1 MVMDTTVTPV
11 PVDALDA
18 GRFRY
23 VYMIADLH
31 IGVRNG
37 LPEWIDNIR
46 DYFDNWLIPVLRS
59 RDLKESALF
68 VLGDT
73 LDNRK
78 HTPLEAENLMIHV
91 FKELTALLPVYVI
104 VGNHDMLT
112 KTGHDITGVKSLG
125 LIDNLTLV
133 SDPATVKTLFRAK
146 DGKPEY
152 VRNILMVPHMGDCQ
166 VENRILKQV
175 CDGSDVDIV
184 MLHTDIDRMKY
195 DNGRDITSGTNVD
208 DVKCRKVYSG
218 HIHKRQET
226 KKATYIGSPYHLDR
240 KDTGNDKGVYVL
252 DLMSMKEEFIQNDRS
267 PKFIRCLMSDL
278 LKCTAG
284 QVREFV
290 RNNYVDIYV
299 TKEEDER
306 INQGMMSAGMG
317 YMVAK
322 TVQVWPLGKY
332 NDVIAGPDTDT
343 AYKDMTVQ
351 DIVGEMIDSLDVTPE
366 QKERI
371 RAMNRRFVEGLNEN
385 AC

>member
-1 MVMDTTVTPV
+1 MVTDNTVTPV
-11 PVDALDA
+11 PVDTLDR
-18 GRFRY
+18 GGFRF

-46 DYFDNWLIPVLRS
+46 DYFDNWFIPMLKS

-68 VLGDT
+68 ILGDT
-73 LDNRK
+73 LDDRK
-78 HTPLEAENLMIHV
+78 HTSLMAENLMIRV
-91 FKELTALLPVYVI
+91 FKELAALLPVYVI

-112 KTGHDITGVKSLG
+112 KTGHDITGVKSLE

-133 SDPATVKTLFRAK
+133 SDPAIMETLFCSK
-146 DGKPEY
+146 NGKVEY
-152 VRNILMVPHMGDCQ
+152 VRKILTVPHMGDCQ

-175 CDGSDVDIV
+175 CDSSDVDIV

-226 KKATYIGSPYHLDR
+226 KKATYVGSPYHLDR
-240 KDTGNDKGVYVL
+240 KDAGNDKGVYVL
-252 DLMSMKEEFIQNDRS
+252 DLLSMKEEFIQNDRS
-267 PKFIRCLMSDL
+267 PKFIKCRMSDL
-278 LKCTAG
+278 LGCTAG
-284 QVREFV
+284 QVRDFV

-299 TKEEDER
+299 TKEEDDR
-306 INQGMMSAGMG
+306 INQGMMSSGMG
-317 YMVAK
+317 YMAAK
-322 TVQVWPLGKY
+322 TVQIWPLGKGT
-332 NDVIAGPDTDT
+332 DEIAGPEAGTD
-343 AYKDMTVQ
+343 YKDMTVQ
-351 DIVGEMIDSLDVTPE
+351 DIVGEMIDSLDVPPE

-371 RAMNRRFVEGLNEN
+371 RAMNARFVEGINESV
-385 AC
+385 C

>member
-1 MVMDTTVTPV
+1 MVTDTTVTPI
-11 PVDALDA
+11 PVDTLDA

-23 VYMIADLH
+23 IYMIADLH

-78 HTPLEAENLMIHV
+78 HTPLEAENLMIRV
-91 FKELTALLPVYVI
+91 FKELAALLPVYVI

-112 KTGHDITGVKSLG
+112 KTGHDITGVKSLE

-133 SDPATVKTLFRAK
+133 SDPAIVETFFY
-146 DGKPEY
+146 DY
-152 VRNILMVPHMGDCQ
+152 VRKILMVPHMGDCQ

-175 CDGSDVDIV
+175 CDSSDVDIV

-284 QVREFV
+284 QVREFI

-317 YMVAK
+317 YMAAK

-332 NDVIAGPDTDT
+332 NDAIAGPDTDA

-371 RAMNRRFVEGLNEN
+371 RAMNQRFVEGLNEN

>member
-1 MVMDTTVTPV
+1 MVTDTTVTPIPIDV
-11 PVDALDA
+11 LDT
-18 GRFRY
+18 GQFRY

-37 LPEWIDNIR
+37 LPEWIDNIK
-46 DYFDNWLIPVLRS
+46 DYFDNWLIPMLRS
-59 RDLKESALF
+59 RNLKESALF

-91 FKELTALLPVYVI
+91 FKDLTALLPVYVI

-112 KTGHDITGVKSLG
+112 KTGHDITGVKSLE

-133 SDPATVKTLFRAK
+133 SEPASMETLFYAK
-146 DGKPEY
+146 NGKTEY
-152 VRNILMVPHMGDCQ
+152 ARKILMVPHMGDCQ
-166 VENRILKQV
+166 VENKILKQV
-175 CDGSDVDIV
+175 CDSSETDIV

-226 KKATYIGSPYHLDR
+226 NKAIYVGSPYHLDR
-240 KDTGNDKGVYVL
+240 KDAGNDKGVYVL

-278 LKCTAG
+278 LNCTAG

-317 YMVAK
+317 YMAAK

-332 NDVIAGPDTDT
+332 NDAIAGPDTDA

-351 DIVGEMIDSLDVTPE
+351 DIVGEMINSLDVTPE